1 METRPEEKPEVGEL
15 PADPTRAQ
23 PPIEEKGQILDVS
36 AAYTPE
42 EEKRVV
48 RKIDCTILPMMCVV
62 FLLQY
67 LDKQSLSYAS
77 VFGLI
82 TDLNMTSTQ
91 YSWCSSI
98 FYVGQLVAE
107 YPFIYLMSRL
117 HLTKFVGATMYVAL
131 HTHDNSM
138 IQLTNPSSV
147 IWGVICMCLAAPQ
160 NFAGFAAVRFL
171 LGFTEGAVSPSFVT
185 MTAIWY
191 RKREH
196 ATRTA
201 LWVSMN
207 GVAQVL
213 GCLLM
218 YGIGRT
224 ASGSSLQPWRTLF
237 LVCGALTAAAGVA
250 FYFLMP
256 GGPKDCW
263 FLTPREK
270 EVLSLRMAQDRE
282 GGDKTSFS
290 VPQLREALLDPKAW
304 FVFAFGVLVTMQ
316 SPVLTFASLV
326 INTIGY
332 DKYQTMLYTA
342 PSGAAQV
349 LLLWIGVAGCSLFPH
364 NRTLVVLALII
375 PPFIGN
381 VLLLKLSLDSGWGM
395 IVSSWLNFA
404 CRINNQSRLDLQASC
419 ITAVMSPLLSLAASN
434 VKGNTKRSVVNAM
447 FFIGYCAGCIGAPQL
462 WTEKPRYFNGVVAG
476 IVTWCLL
483 FVVVFCYR
491 WVCVAD
497 NVARDKAQGQE
508 VISEGLGD
516 ITLDDH
522 GAFRNDCTDKE
533 DKQFRYSW

>member
-1 METRPEEKPEVGEL
+1 MKNHSEDKRRDGGPVAVSQAT
-15 PADPTRAQ
+15 Q
-23 PPIEEKGQILDVS
+23 PPVEEKGQIVDVS
-36 AAYTPE
+36 AAYTLE
-42 EEKRVV
+42 EEKRAL

-82 TDLNMTSTQ
+82 TDLNMTSAQ

-117 HLTKFVGATMYVAL
+117 HLTKFVGAT
-131 HTHDNSM
+131 
-138 IQLTNPSSV
+138 IV
-147 IWGVICMCLAAPQ
+147 IWGIICMCLAAPQ

-171 LGFTEGAVSPSFVT
+171 LGFAEGAVSPSFVT

-191 RKREH
+191 RKKEH

-207 GVAQVL
+207 GIAQVL

-224 ASGSSLQPWRTLF
+224 SDSHSLQPWRTLF

-250 FYFLMP
+250 FYLLMP

-290 VPQLREALLDPKAW
+290 VPQLKEALSDPKAW

-349 LLLWIGVAGCSLFPH
+349 MLLWIGVAGCWLFPK

-381 VLLLKLSLDSGWGM
+381 ILLLQLSLASGWGM
-395 IVSSWLNFA
+395 IVSSWL
-404 CRINNQSRLDLQASC
+404 ASC

-462 WTEKPRYFNGVVAG
+462 WTEKPRYLKGVVAG
-476 IVTWCLL
+476 MVTWCLL
-483 FVVVFCYR
+483 FIVVFCYR
-491 WVCVAD
+491 LICMKENAD
-497 NVARDKAQGQE
+497 RDKAHEQE
-508 VISEGLGD
+508 VISEG
-516 ITLDDH
+516 TAEVSLDEH
-522 GAFRNDCTDKE
+522 GSFKADCTDRE
-533 DKQFRYSW
+533 DGKFRYSW